1 MNNNEVLQAMSL
13 MMDEK
18 FGKRFDAIEKRL
30 DNMDKRFE
38 NMDMRINNKEQK
50 IIIIH
55 RNIADIKEFYGD

>member
-1 MNNNEVLQAMSL
+1 MLEFILGSGTSKKAEAVYE
-13 MMDEK
+13 D
-18 FGKRFDAIEKRL
+18 IEKRL

-55 RNIADIKEFYGD
+55 RNI